1 MRAPATGILAL
12 AALAAALPAVAL
24 GASAGVQDDR
34 LPVTRPSGLQARV
47 NLLTTTGAK
56 VTRVDLYWSTAAPT
70 RPAAPTDP
78 NDPAYDWTWA
88 DTIFGTLDAAGITP
102 IVTVWNPP
110 VWAAGRSTGA
120 PRNWNANAPKNA
132 KDFANFMQ
140 ALATR
145 YNGRTNILRQGP
157 LTVKFFEIWN
167 EPNLQF
173 YFRPQYKYTYKGK
186 KGKNGKKI
194 TTPVSPGKYA
204 QMVNL
209 STPAIKKVNPGA
221 IVLAG
226 VTGPKGKSNATGRGT
241 LDWIADLKKAG
252 MKNFTAYSQHI
263 YPASSPNAITRAIP
277 SWSTLP
283 TVIKAVNTLPGGKSK
298 KIYIT
303 ESSYTTA
310 KTPYRT
316 VAFTPAQQATYLTEI
331 YKLPLVKSS
340 RIPLVMWFQLQD
352 NPDWPGGLYT
362 SPAAA
367 ARPWLGMF
375 RATTAKPS
383 LAAFRAAAAAN
394 PPKGNLRP

>member
-1 MRAPATGILAL
+1 MRTPATGILAL
-12 AALAAALPAVAL
+12 AALASALPAVAL

-34 LPVTRPSGLQARV
+34 LPVTPPSGLQARV

-70 RPAAPTDP
+70 RPAAPTNP
-78 NDPAYDWTWA
+78 NDPAYNWTWA
-88 DTIFGTLDAAGITP
+88 DTIFGALHAAGITP

-110 VWAAGRSTGA
+110 VWAAGRSTGE

-145 YNGRTNILRQGP
+145 YNGTTNIPRQGP

-173 YFRPQYKYTYKGK
+173 YFRPQYKGKKGK
-186 KGKNGKKI
+186 KGKRGKA
-194 TTPVSPGKYA
+194 PASPGKYA
-204 QMVNL
+204 KMVNL

-226 VTGPKGKSNATGRGT
+226 VAGPKGKSNSTGRGT
-241 LDWIADLKKAG
+241 LDWIADLRKAG

-263 YPASSPNAITRAIP
+263 YPAASPNTITPAIP

-283 TVIKAVNTLPGGKSK
+283 AVIKAVNTLPGGKSK
-298 KIYIT
+298 KLYIT

-316 VAFTPAQQATYLTEI
+316 VAFTPAQQATYLTQI
-331 YKLPLVKSS
+331 FALPLVRSA

-352 NPDWPGGLYT
+352 NPSWPGGLYT

-367 ARPWLGMF
+367 
-375 RATTAKPS
+375 AKPS

-394 PPKGNLRP
+394 PPTGNLRARSSWGSRRHLAP

>member
-1 MRAPATGILAL
+1 MRARVTGILAL
-12 AALAAALPAVAL
+12 TALAAAVPAVAL

-34 LPVTRPSGLQARV
+34 LPVTPPSGLQARV
-47 NLLTTTGAK
+47 NLLTTTGTQ

-70 RPAAPTDP
+70 RPTAPTNP

-88 DTIFGTLDAAGITP
+88 DTMFGALDAAGMTP
-102 IVTVWNPP
+102 VVTVWNPP
-110 VWAAGRSTGA
+110 VWAAGRSTGE

-132 KDFANFMQ
+132 QDFADFMQ

-145 YNGRTNILRQGP
+145 YNGRTYIPGHGP
-157 LTVKFFEIWN
+157 LRVKFFELWN

-173 YFRPQYKYTYKGK
+173 YFRPQYQGK
-186 KGKNGKKI
+186 KG
-194 TTPVSPGKYA
+194 TTPVAAGKYA

-209 STPAIKKVNPGA
+209 STPAIQKVNPGA

-263 YPASSPNAITRAIP
+263 YPAAAPNTTTRAIP

-283 TVIKAVNTLPGGKSK
+283 VVIKAVDTLPGGKSK

-310 KTPYRT
+310 KTPYRN
-316 VAFTPAQQATYLTEI
+316 VAFTLAQQATYLTQI
-331 YKLPLVKSS
+331 YKLPLVRSS

-352 NPDWPGGLYT
+352 NPSWPGGLYT
-362 SPAAA
+362 SPTAA
-367 ARPWLGMF
+367 
-375 RATTAKPS
+375 AKPS

-394 PPKGNLRP
+394 PPTGNLRP

>member
-1 MRAPATGILAL
+1 MRVPATGILSL
-12 AALAAALPAVAL
+12 VVLAAALPVVAL

-34 LPVTRPSGLQARV
+34 LPVTSPSGLQARV
-47 NLLTTTGAK
+47 NLLTTTGTK

-70 RPAAPTDP
+70 RPTAPTNPD
-78 NDPAYDWTWA
+78 DPAYDWTWS
-88 DTIFGTLDAAGITP
+88 DTAFGALDAAGITP

-110 VWAAGRSTGA
+110 VWAAGKSTGE

-132 KDFANFMQ
+132 RDFANFMQ

-145 YNGRTNILRQGP
+145 YNGKTDIPGQGP
-157 LTVKFFEIWN
+157 LKVRFFELWN

-173 YFRPQYKYTYKGK
+173 YFRPQYRGR
-186 KGKNGKKI
+186 
-194 TTPVSPGKYA
+194 TPVSPGKYA

-226 VTGPKGKSNATGRGT
+226 VTGPKGKSNSTGRGT

-252 MKNFTAYSQHI
+252 MKNFSAYSQHI
-263 YPASSPNAITRAIP
+263 YPAAAPNTTTRAIP

-283 TVIKAVNTLPGGKSK
+283 KIVAAVNTLPRGRSK

-310 KTPYRT
+310 TTPFRT
-316 VAFTPAQQATYLTEI
+316 VAFTPAQQARYLTEI
-331 YKLPLVKSS
+331 YKLPLVRSS

-352 NPDWPGGLYT
+352 NPSWPGGLYT
-362 SPAAA
+362 SPAATA
-367 ARPWLGMF
+367 KPSLGVFPM
-375 RATTAKPS
+375 AMAKPS

-394 PPKGNLRP
+394 PPRGNLRPPRGGGSRRHLAP